1 MVVTVQERPLPFPPD
16 PPPNPGTGHP
26 APKPGLY
33 SDRLKTNIT
42 WDNRLKRNVL
52 EITLE
57 KEEES
62 FTDIGSESIA
72 RLFKTL
78 GINIETEIEGYF
90 QKSRSIQLWLANGVD
105 LDRFCKNESI
115 RVTDTIRTGFIRPA
129 GKKEVTV
136 TVSGLD
142 FNTPDKFVMDYLKK
156 FGNVIKNYVIY
167 DRYKEGTFRGK
178 CNGDRKYQVDF
189 TQSNITMGTYH
200 IIDGSRVRIHYP
212 GNKKTCGRCH
222 RTADQCRGDAV
233 AKSCEENQGVRV
245 ELQDHMKCLWERVGF
260 HPHNFQLN
268 GDGVNDAIIK
278 ESSNF
283 SPIINR
289 PELTEDEKN
298 KFNGI
303 ALKNFPKETKKVDI
317 IELFKTNG
325 LPEGF
330 PQERIVFGN
339 HGNVEIRNLPAPTC
353 QEIIKNIHF
362 PESRKKYFGKPIYCR
377 ATRDLTPSKAT
388 EGTQAASEEAT
399 EKVTVDE
406 VESTVETD
414 YDGFI
419 FGPINNI
426 DSKLLNG
433 DSSKST
439 DGDSDDDQVPPD
451 LAQRFRKSPKTPS
464 LNTTKKRNRGTP
476 NSSSSQKVDKK
487 KTKTL

>member
-142 FNTPDKFVMDYLKK
+142 FNTPDKFVMDYL
-156 FGNVIKNYVIY
+156 
-167 DRYKEGTFRGK
+167 REGTFRGK

-222 RTADQCRGDAV
+222 KTADQCRGDAV

-268 GDGVNDAIIK
+268 GDEANDAIIK
-278 ESSNF
+278 ESSSF

-289 PELTEDEKN
+289 PEPTEDEKN

-317 IELFKTNG
+317 IELLKTIG

-339 HGNVEIRNLPAPTC
+339 HGNVEIRNLSAQTC

-362 PESRKKYFGKPIYCR
+362 PESRKKYFGKPIYCIVEQPEILPHQR
-377 ATRDLTPSKAT
+377 LQKVLMLLVRKLLRRSVLMKVKAVLKQITMDLYLDLSKAILAANYLT
-388 EGTQAASEEAT
+388 ETHQKAQTVTLMMTRNQLILPNSL
-399 EKVTVDE
+399 EKVPGLRV
-406 VESTVETD
+406 
-414 YDGFI
+414 
-419 FGPINNI
+419 
-426 DSKLLNG
+426 
-433 DSSKST
+433 
-439 DGDSDDDQVPPD
+439 
-451 LAQRFRKSPKTPS
+451 
-464 LNTTKKRNRGTP
+464 
-476 NSSSSQKVDKK
+476 
-487 KTKTL
+487 